1 MEKDIYYM
9 KIALEL
15 AKKAYKIGEVPV
27 GAIVV
32 KKSTGQ
38 IVGEGYNRRE
48 NDKSPLSHAEII
60 AIDNA
65 SKNSVVGD

>member
-38 IVGEGYNRRE
+38 IVEGYNRRE
-48 NDKSPLSHAEII
+48 MTNPSFHAEII

-65 SKNSVVGD
+65 SKNSVAGD